1 MNSIWRQSQETIQLL
16 ADAEQG
22 NDEARNQLME
32 RHRDSLRQMVNM
44 RMDRKLK
51 TRIDASDIVQDVLIE
66 ANRRLD
72 DFISADGMPFHLW
85 LRQLAKDRIIDMH
98 RRHRRASKRSVDKEQ
113 RLNVGGFGDRS
124 SLELAAQLRDPELT
138 PAAATLRN
146 ELEERFRAAVEELNE
161 DDRDII
167 LMRNFEHLSN
177 TEVAEALNLSQ
188 PAAGMRYL
196 RALKRL
202 RKVLGDAEIG
212 DDEIVDSEG

>member
-1 MNSIWRQSQETIQLL
+1 
-16 ADAEQG
+16 
-22 NDEARNQLME
+22 
-32 RHRDSLRQMVNM
+32 
-44 RMDRKLK
+44 
-51 TRIDASDIVQDVLIE
+51 
-66 ANRRLD
+66 
-72 DFISADGMPFHLW
+72 
-85 LRQLAKDRIIDMH
+85 MH

-146 ELEERFRAAVEELNE
+146 ELEERFRASVEELNE

-202 RKVLGDAEIG
+202 RKVLGDSEID
-212 DDEIVDSEG
+212 DDEIVDTEK